1 VSGQA
6 DDALLCL
13 AHQVHL
19 CIRGD
24 DPLRERA
31 NTFYEYA
38 QRVLTKRINAW
49 RTTSIDS
56 DRMREKDKD
65 KDGMF

>member
-1 VSGQA
+1 VFGQS
-6 DDALLCL
+6 DDGLFCL
-13 AHQVHL
+13 ANQVHL
-19 CIRGD
+19 CFRDD

-31 NTFYEYA
+31 NTFCEYA
-38 QRVLTKRINAW
+38 QRLLTKRIDAW

-56 DRMREKDKD
+56 DRMQEKG

>member
-1 VSGQA
+1 LR
-6 DDALLCL
+6 D
-13 AHQVHL
+13 
-19 CIRGD
+19 D

-38 QRVLTKRINAW
+38 QSVLTKRIDAW

-56 DRMREKDKD
+56 DRMQEKD

>member
-1 VSGQA
+1 MMGCFASRTRFISVFR
-6 DDALLCL
+6 D
-13 AHQVHL
+13 
-19 CIRGD
+19 D

-38 QRVLTKRINAW
+38 KSVLTKGINAW

-56 DRMREKDKD
+56 ERMQEKDQ
-65 KDGMF
+65 DGMF

>member
-6 DDALLCL
+6 DDGLFCL
-13 AHQVHL
+13 AYPVHL
-19 CIRGD
+19 CFRDD
-24 DPLRERA
+24 DPSRERA

-38 QRVLTKRINAW
+38 QRVLTKRIDAW
-49 RTTSIDS
+49 GTTSIDS
-56 DRMREKDKD
+56 DRMQEKG